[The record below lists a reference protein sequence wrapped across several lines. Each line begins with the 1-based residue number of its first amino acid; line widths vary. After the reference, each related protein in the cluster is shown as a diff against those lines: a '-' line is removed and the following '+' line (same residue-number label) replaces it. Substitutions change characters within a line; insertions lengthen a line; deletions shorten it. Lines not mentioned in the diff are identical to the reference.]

1 MKITRRTLM
10 SSAAAGAMLV
20 SAPVALALTEDEAR
34 NHVAVTLDE
43 LKAMLSTPSNSNRA
57 GDLLAIMKS
66 RANLPLIAKFSAG
79 RAWRDMNEDQ
89 QSRFVTAFSH
99 YVSVT
104 YARRFDE
111 YSGEPEVSVGKIIDA
126 GKKGIIVETPIKA
139 PDGNLVAV
147 EWRVS
152 DRGGRVEIIDLVF
165 EGISLATTQRE
176 EIAAMLQKRGGD
188 IERLISDLAAWT

>member
-1 MKITRRTLM
+1 M
-10 SSAAAGAMLV
+10 SSVAAGVVLA
-20 SAPVALALTEDEAR
+20 STKAAFALSEDEAR
-34 NHVAVTLDE
+34 SHVAMTMEE
-43 LKAMLSTPSNSNRA
+43 LKAMLRSPSSAQRA
-57 GDLLAIMKS
+57 GDLLSIMKS

-79 RAWRDMNEDQ
+79 RAWREMTEDQ

-104 YARRFDE
+104 YARRFDD
-111 YSGEPEVSVGKIIDA
+111 YSGEPEVTVGKTIDA

-139 PDGNLVAV
+139 PDGKFVAV

-188 IERLISDLAAWT
+188 IERLISDLAAAT